1 MRSWRSLATQQRLVA
16 LMVAIGGAFV
26 VWEGMRYSFGTL
38 ARIGPGFLP
47 VVIGI
52 GIAAIGLALVAR
64 GSDVETEQGPALRP
78 LILVTGAIL
87 TFAVALER
95 FGIVPAT
102 VAMTLVAAIAEPRVG
117 VRSAIA
123 IVALVL
129 AIAVGLFHFGFGIPV
144 PLFRW
149 PA

>member
-26 VWEGMRYSFGTL
+26 VWEGMRYSF
-38 ARIGPGFLP
+38 
-47 VVIGI
+47 